1 MYVHNYVYQF
11 HTNIQIQKL
20 MQCDHIVEEL
30 LTARKILKQIADG
43 VAMAQEDNG
52 YNLIFLFF

>member
-1 MYVHNYVYQF
+1 
-11 HTNIQIQKL
+11 

-52 YNLIFLFF
+52 YNLIFFFLS